1 MGYFRHIAT
10 SRTGEEAYV
19 TGISDVVL
27 RQTATGLQVYSASG
41 RDGGIQVRNANLGV
55 TDSEAYRTGG
65 GLGAPAQ
72 LTLATL
78 GGRDALLLAGW
89 IHYLAFDLF
98 VGSWEVSDS
107 RAEGIHH
114 LLVIPCLLL
123 TFMAGPAG
131 LAVYCLIKYGR
142 RLVMKPATTPA

>member
-1 MGYFRHIAT
+1 MLENLFSIA
-10 SRTGEEAYV
+10 GAMAMI
-19 TGISDVVL
+19 GWAGLILLPGQKFVVEIVARIL
-27 RQTATGLQVYSASG
+27 IPVAIALLYGFLMLSNVGSAPA
-41 RDGGIQVRNANLGV
+41 DGGFG
-55 TDSEAYRTGG
+55 S
-65 GLGAPAQ
+65 
-72 LTLATL
+72 LAAVKSLFTV
-78 GGRDALLLAGW
+78 DALLLAGW

-107 RAEGIHH
+107 RTQGIHH

-142 RLVMKPATTPA
+142 RLIMRPAATPA

>member
-1 MGYFRHIAT
+1 MLENLFSIA
-10 SRTGEEAYV
+10 GVMAMF
-19 TGISDVVL
+19 GWAGLILLPGQKFVVEIVARIL
-27 RQTATGLQVYSASG
+27 IPVAIALLYGFLMLNNVGSAPA
-41 RDGGIQVRNANLGV
+41 DGGFG
-55 TDSEAYRTGG
+55 S
-65 GLGAPAQ
+65 
-72 LTLATL
+72 LAAVKSLFTV
-78 GGRDALLLAGW
+78 DALLLAGW

-107 RAEGIHH
+107 RTQGIHH

-142 RLVMKPATTPA
+142 RLIMRPAATPA

>member
-1 MGYFRHIAT
+1 MLENLFSIAGVMAMAGWAGLILLPGQKFVVEIVA
-10 SRTGEEAYV
+10 RILIPVAIALLYV
-19 TGISDVVL
+19 FLMFSNLD
-27 RQTATGLQVYSASG
+27 SAPA
-41 RDGGIQVRNANLGV
+41 DGGFG
-55 TDSEAYRTGG
+55 S
-65 GLGAPAQ
+65 
-72 LTLATL
+72 LAAVKSMFTI
-78 GGRDALLLAGW
+78 DALLLAGW